1 MDSRFE
7 GELIA
12 YRIIRKGL
20 PPFDGAGAY
29 RWGGRWTSPGR
40 YVIHA
45 AESYALAV
53 LENLVHFNQ
62 GELPP
67 RQIVVQL
74 KIPATVSRE
83 VLVSKRLRGWQ
94 ASQPNPV
101 SQDFGDRW
109 YDEQRSAVLVVPSVL
124 SPFEHNLIIHQSH
137 PDTRSIIVGHPLS
150 ATLDERLLELLR
162 GGATRLS

>member
-1 MDSRFE
+1 MVSRFE

-12 YRIIRKGL
+12 YRIVRKGL

-29 RWGGRWTSPGR
+29 RWGGRWTGPGR

-53 LENLVHFNQ
+53 LESLVHFNL

-67 RQIVVQL
+67 SLIVVRL
-74 KIPATVSRE
+74 RIPDTVSRE
-83 VLVSKRLRGWQ
+83 VLKPELLRGWQ

-109 YDEQRSAVLVVPSVL
+109 YGEQRSAVLVVPSVL
-124 SPFEHNLIIHQSH
+124 SPFEHNLLINQAH
-137 PDTRSIIVGHPLS
+137 PQTRSISVGEPLP
-150 ATLDERLLELLR
+150 ATMDERLLEILR
-162 GGATRLS
+162 GGAARLS